1 MGDGLSPFE
10 CPLCFDCFNGEENLP
25 CVLTCG
31 HSLCISHIPALTKCP
46 ICRHELAREL
56 MTSSK
61 PCYALR
67 DGAILYYKLVDTVAQ
82 SSHVQPSG
90 LASSSSVTSSTA
102 ETAAV
107 HPTAGAGS
115 DISLLT
121 SMGFNRTSVE
131 AAFVAHDGDF
141 SATLDYF
148 MQLGDIDCALGPT
161 VPPRP
166 PAPIRRVSSGERRS
180 GTGWAGDV
188 GKILWALLFP
198 QQYRHLL
205 SLFRRP
211 PSNSR
216 WDLPILRWW
225 SGVGE
230 LRSQKRWLLSG
241 VQNAP
246 GSLEISIVI
255 LRYMDYEISILHCIH
270 RIQSTECH
278 NQAVRTWWLNVLIHS

>member
-1 MGDGLSPFE
+1 
-10 CPLCFDCFNGEENLP
+10 
-25 CVLTCG
+25 
-31 HSLCISHIPALTKCP
+31 
-46 ICRHELAREL
+46 
-56 MTSSK
+56 
-61 PCYALR
+61 
-67 DGAILYYKLVDTVAQ
+67 VDTVAQ

-180 GTGWAGDV
+180 GTMGGRAMLAKSCGHYCSPSSIATCCHCSDARPVIPDGTYPSYVDGQGWVNCG
-188 GKILWALLFP
+188 
-198 QQYRHLL
+198 
-205 SLFRRP
+205 RRKDGYCP
-211 PSNSR
+211 VCKMHQ
-216 WDLPILRWW
+216 
-225 SGVGE
+225 GV
-230 LRSQKRWLLSG
+230 
-241 VQNAP
+241 
-246 GSLEISIVI
+246 
-255 LRYMDYEISILHCIH
+255 
-270 RIQSTECH
+270 
-278 NQAVRTWWLNVLIHS
+278 